1 MQSLY
6 ILKTMKTMK
15 TMCPTGYHQNGF
27 VASNIFIYIINFK
40 IKKICRTNQ
49 LTGFYMMAT
58 LTFNELMYVLESKK
72 NDSRM

>member
-1 MQSLY
+1 
-6 ILKTMKTMK
+6 MKTMK

-27 VASNIFIYIINFK
+27 VASNIFTYIINFK

-58 LTFNELMYVLESKK
+58 LTFNELIKYDQTKFKKSYVLNSFV
-72 NDSRM
+72 